1 MKPLN
6 IGLIGAGQNARGHI
20 GCIERSD
27 SLDILAVADPHG
39 PSIEETKERL
49 SGDVAVF
56 EDYAQLL
63 SNSDVEAVII
73 SVPNCLHAEI
83 ACAALAAGKH
93 VLSEKPMAT
102 SVEDCDRMIA
112 ARDASGKVLQIGLEL
127 RCDPAMQ
134 KIKELVSSGV
144 IGRPYSLWIKEFR
157 GPFLVKVDRWITTKA
172 LSGDTL
178 LEKDCNHYDLFNWF
192 ADSPVTRAA
201 GFGGQDVELGF
212 GDVLDNAWTIQEHAN
227 KARSALGLCMFCD
240 RGGPG
245 IEVGVIGAEGIVQYT
260 YGEEVKLHLRKR
272 AEMRVYDVTPPEDI
286 VSLSHGGAMYYE
298 HEAWVR
304 SIREGEP
311 VVVTGEIGRESVL
324 VALAC
329 TRAVAERRVV
339 DVDKEFRNKGLGEE
353 T

>member
-1 MKPLN
+1 LKPLK
-6 IGLIGAGQNARGHI
+6 IGLIGTGQNARGHV
-20 GCIERSD
+20 GCIQHGD
-27 SLDILAVADPHG
+27 HIDVVALADPHG
-39 PSIEETKERL
+39 PSIEETKQRL
-49 SGDVAVF
+49 KHDVAVF
-56 EDYAQLL
+56 EDYAELL
-63 SNSDVEAVII
+63 AQADVEAVII
-73 SVPNCLHAEI
+73 ATPNYLHAEI
-83 ACAALAAGKH
+83 ACEALGSGKH

-102 SVEDCDRMIA
+102 TVKDCDRMIA

-127 RCDPAMQ
+127 RCDPAMR

-178 LEKDCNHYDLFNWF
+178 LEKDCHHYDLFNWF
-192 ADSPVTRAA
+192 ADSPVMSAS
-201 GFGGQDVELGF
+201 GFGGQDVELAF

-260 YGEEVKLHLRKR
+260 YGKEVKLHLRKH
-272 AEMRVYDVTPPEDI
+272 AETRVYDVTPPGHI
-286 VSLSHGGAMYYE
+286 ASLSHGGAMYYE

-311 VVVTGEIGRESVL
+311 VVVTGETARESVL
-324 VALAC
+324 VPLAC
-329 TRAVAERRVV
+329 QLAVAERRVV
-339 DVDKEFRNKGLGEE
+339 DVDKEFRTPGLGKEA
-353 T
+353 